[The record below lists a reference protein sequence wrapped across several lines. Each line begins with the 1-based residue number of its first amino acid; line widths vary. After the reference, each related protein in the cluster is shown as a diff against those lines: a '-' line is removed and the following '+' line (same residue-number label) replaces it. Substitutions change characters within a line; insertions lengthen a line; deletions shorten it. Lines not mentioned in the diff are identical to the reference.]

1 MNEPRYPPDERAGSL
16 EFHRDPA
23 GPRMTRRGFLAG
35 AATASAAPAAPR
47 PNIVLIV
54 ADDLGFSDLGAYGGE
69 IRTPNLDRLAA
80 EGTRYSQFYNC
91 AVCVAT
97 RSALMTGLHPRFRQ
111 PERLLPGMQTL
122 AEMLR
127 GAGYATV
134 MSGKWHLG
142 AKAPYRP
149 VDRGFDEYYGLLGG
163 ACNYF
168 DPSRPGPL
176 AGPRPGSP
184 VAHNDRVVSRF
195 PENYYTT
202 DAFTQHAVGEIRR
215 RATDAKPFFLHLA
228 YNAPHF
234 PLQAPAEDI
243 ARYRGR
249 YRNGYLAIRRERFAR
264 MREMGVIRGRW
275 KLPEPDRRL
284 GDFRYDLD
292 APEWTGSAEQERL
305 MEIYAAMVERMD
317 RGVGEVMTALRETG
331 IERNTLVMFLSD
343 NGGCA
348 SLPLPSEMPAYDA
361 YNRGKE
367 AGGRESYLFCGPGW
381 AMAQSAPFRRY
392 KTWTYEGGIATP
404 FIARWP
410 GRIPAN
416 VWRHEP
422 AHVTDLMPSFAELA
436 GGRYGGGIAAE
447 GRSLVSALQGGRG
460 GGDRETGWFLY
471 GSRAYRAG
479 RWKAVWGA
487 TNFQWE
493 LYDMDEDR
501 TETRNL
507 AAAEKKIV
515 ARLSRSWQEWA
526 RRTNAPASG
535 TPADWAVY

>member
-1 MNEPRYPPDERAGSL
+1 
-16 EFHRDPA
+16 
-23 GPRMTRRGFLAG
+23 MTRRQFLAG
-35 AATASAAPAAPR
+35 AAGAPAAAAR

-69 IRTPNLDRLAA
+69 IRTPNLDRMAA

-111 PERLLPGMQTL
+111 PQRLLPGMQTI

-127 GAGYATV
+127 GSGYATA

-149 VDRGFDEYYGLLGG
+149 IDRGFDEYYGMLGG

-176 AGPRPGSP
+176 AGAPSGSP
-184 VAHNDRVVSRF
+184 IAHNDRAVTEF
-195 PENYYTT
+195 PEGYYTT
-202 DAFTQHAVGEIRR
+202 DAFTRHAVGEIHK
-215 RATDAKPFFLHLA
+215 RAAAGKPFFLHLA
-228 YNAPHF
+228 YTAPHY
-234 PLQAPAEDI
+234 PLHAPAEDV
-243 ARYRGR
+243 ARYRGK
-249 YRNGYLAIRRERFAR
+249 YRGGYFALRRERFER
-264 MREMGVIRGRW
+264 MRRTGVLRGTW
-275 KLPEPDRRL
+275 KLPEADRKL
-284 GDFRYDLD
+284 GEFRYDLE
-292 APEWTGSAEQERL
+292 AEAWRGSPEQERL

-317 RGVGEVMTALRETG
+317 RGVGEVMAALRETG
-331 IERNTLVMFLSD
+331 IEQNTLVLFLSD

-348 SLPLPSEMPAYDA
+348 SMPLPEEMPAYDA
-361 YNRGKE
+361 YNRGKA
-367 AGGRESYLFCGPGW
+367 AGSRESYLLCGPGW

-410 GRIPAN
+410 GRIAAN

-422 AHVTDLMPSFAELA
+422 AHVVDLMPTFAELA
-436 GGRYGGGIAAE
+436 GGKYEGSIAAE
-447 GRSLVSALQGGRG
+447 GRSLAGALTGGRDG
-460 GGDRETGWFLY
+460 GERGIGWFLY
-471 GSRAYRAG
+471 GSRAYREG

-487 TNFQWE
+487 TGFKWE

-501 TETRNL
+501 TETRDL
-507 AAAEKKIV
+507 AAREKDVV
-515 ARLSRSWQEWA
+515 ARLSRRWEDWA
-526 RRTNAPASG
+526 RRTGAPASG
-535 TPADWAVY
+535 TSADWLVF